1 MFSALLDTARQC
13 RGGFVSAKKPSYV
26 IKDGK
31 RIPLVQSREDKF
43 ARALRQ
49 SAKMEDGGETFRQ
62 ISAIRNQEMAEAA
75 EKNRLELAKQAEVIK
90 REKDT
95 KWRSEHPF
103 ESAMLDVAAGPASY
117 INKHIYSPIVN
128 TVGNI
133 VGLFNK
139 DTGDKIKMSA
149 SDTQKYLERLS
160 DKDARELGEAITG
173 AVADKTPAGKAVQ
186 GLEQGSDV
194 VSGLTG
200 GAERGTEGS
209 EPLTL
214 HAVIVKKP
222 IDKDEAMK
230 KAQKISRK
238 RRKLF
243 IRETSESYRFRIVP
257 KTNFASFVSK
267 PIDDNITLV
276 LGTLKK

>member
-1 MFSALLDTARQC
+1 MLSAFLETARSSRQC
-13 RGGFVSAKKPSYV
+13 QGGFISSKKPSYV

-43 ARALRQ
+43 AEALRQ

-62 ISAIRNQEMAEAA
+62 VSAIRNQEMAEAA
-75 EKNRLELAKQAEVIK
+75 EKNRLELARQAEVIK
-90 REKDT
+90 RERDT
-95 KWRSEHPF
+95 KWRNEHPF

-117 INKHIYSPIVN
+117 INKHIYTPIVN

-173 AVADKTPAGKAVQ
+173 AVTDKTPAGKAVQ
-186 GLEQGSDV
+186 GLEQGSDI

-200 GAERGTEGS
+200 GER

-222 IDKDEAMK
+222 IDKSEAMK

-243 IRETSESYRFRIVP
+243 VRETGESYRFRIVP
-257 KTNFASFVSK
+257 KTKFSSFVSK

-276 LGTLKK
+276 LGTLKQKV

>member
-1 MFSALLDTARQC
+1 MLSAFLDTARSSRQSQ
-13 RGGFVSAKKPSYV
+13 GGAKKPSYV

-43 ARALRQ
+43 AQALQQ

-75 EKNRLELAKQAEVIK
+75 EKNRLELAKRAEVIK

-95 KWRSEHPF
+95 KWRKEHPF

-117 INKHIYSPIVN
+117 INKHIYTPIVN

-200 GAERGTEGS
+200 GER

-222 IDKDEAMK
+222 IDRSEAMK

-243 IRETSESYRFRIVP
+243 VRETGESYRFRIVP
-257 KTNFASFVSK
+257 KTKFSSFVSK

-276 LGTLKK
+276 LGTLKPKI